1 MMTKLLSSVV
11 LILSLIGCNET
22 QPVEAILPQESMANT
37 NLFNDQELAMLKST
51 VKLMMDTYQESG
63 LLGMKAHVEE
73 CYESP
78 SSVVLTCVGADYVGH
93 LLDTAISTEN
103 KFPLEAFFFENRVIA
118 RMVSNKEFDGKDLF
132 VLFMAAASIKMKVS
146 DYLDELPKS
155 MSTSSL

>member
-11 LILSLIGCNET
+11 LILALTGCNET
-22 QPVEAILPQESMANT
+22 QPVEASLPQESMANSD
-37 NLFNDQELAMLKST
+37 LFNDQELAMLKNT

-78 SSVVLTCVGADYVGH
+78 SPVVLTCVGADYVGH
-93 LLDTAISTEN
+93 LLDTDMSAQN
-103 KFPLEAFFFENRVIA
+103 KFPLEPFFYENRVIA
-118 RMVSNKEFDGKDLF
+118 RMLSNKEFDGQDLF

-146 DYLDELPKS
+146 DYLDEFPESKATNAL
-155 MSTSSL
+155 